1 MNGPPVEFRILRE
14 AKSGL
19 DCLRV
24 EIPLEVC
31 TGPTV
36 EVRWLQFI
44 LDTGAEVSMVSE
56 DVAAAL
62 RLPGGGRTVSVT
74 GSTARGVGRIIPVRF
89 RFAAVPDLSIDSEW
103 MVMPG
108 VTDLR
113 LLALRDVLPHFEIRT
128 LNMSLYF
135 VRK

>member
-1 MNGPPVEFRILRE
+1 VQYSIIRE
-14 AKSGL
+14 SKAGL

-24 EIPLEVC
+24 EVRLIVETPTGPARPLE
-31 TGPTV
+31 
-36 EVRWLQFI
+36 FI
-44 LDTGAEVSMVSE
+44 LDTGTEVSMVSE

-62 RLPGGGRTVSVT
+62 RLPSGGRTSSVT
-74 GSTARGVGRIIPVRF
+74 GSTAGGVGRIVPVRF
-89 RFAAVPDLSIDSEW
+89 RFAAVPALDIDTEW

-113 LLALRDVLPHFEIRT
+113 LLALRDILPHFEIRT
-128 LNMSLYF
+128 LNANLYF